1 MLKKILIA
9 LVILIVAAAIVLR
22 YTERPEPLPAESVTA
37 QWLMPGSYDV
47 SYFDVT
53 LTDDT
58 RATQANGDFA
68 GSDQRLLKTRIWH
81 PNPIHSRAP
90 LIIYSHGF
98 MSTRTGGSYLA
109 EQLASHGYIVAAMDY
124 PLTNFNA
131 PGGPLVKDVVN
142 QPGDI
147 RFLLDQFLSWDQE
160 KGHDFYE
167 AIDSKRIAVMGLSLG
182 GMTSTMAAF
191 HPRMRDP
198 RIAAA
203 ISIAGPSNVF
213 APDFYRQRSLP
224 YMMIAS
230 PIDALVNYEDNAQ
243 HLPEQVPGA
252 TLVSIDK
259 ASHTGFA
266 DMAKWLRWL
275 DNPDSIGCHQVKQGL
290 EKSEGED
297 WSAEIGSVE
306 EGILY
311 NRQPRLCEL
320 DPLPSAMNP
329 IRQHWLTRAAVFAFL
344 EEQFALGEQRR
355 LDASQFLRQQFP
367 SEQADVH
374 VRFSSPRVP

>member
-9 LVILIVAAAIVLR
+9 LALLLAVAVALLC
-22 YTERPEPLPAESVTA
+22 YTARPEPVSPDSATA
-37 QWLMPGSYDV
+37 QWLAPGSYDV

-53 LTDDT
+53 LIDDT
-58 RATQANGDFA
+58 RPTQPNGDFP
-68 GSDQRLLKTRIWH
+68 GSAQRELKTRIWR

-90 LIIYSHGF
+90 LVIYSHGF

-109 EQLASHGYIVAAMDY
+109 EHLASHGYIVAAMDY
-124 PLTNFNA
+124 PLTHFGA

-142 QPGDI
+142 QPADI
-147 RFLLDQFLSWDQE
+147 RFLLDQFLSWDQQQ
-160 KGHDFYE
+160 GHDFYE
-167 AIDSKRIAVMGLSLG
+167 SVDSNRIAVMGLSLG
-182 GMTSTMAAF
+182 GMTSTMAAY
-191 HPRMRDP
+191 HPHMRDP

-203 ISIAGPSNVF
+203 ISIAGPSYVF
-213 APDFYRQRSLP
+213 APSFYRQRSLP

-252 TLVSIDK
+252 TLVSIDE

-290 EKSEGED
+290 EKTEGED

-306 EGILY
+306 DGIIY
-311 NRQPRLCEL
+311 DKQPRLCEQ
-320 DPLPSAMNP
+320 DPLPVAMNP
-329 IRQHWLTRAAVFAFL
+329 IRQHWLTTAAVFAFF
-344 EEQFALGEQRR
+344 EQQFALGEQRR
-355 LDASQFLRQQFP
+355 VEAAAFLREQFP
-367 SEQADVH
+367 AEQADVQ
-374 VRFSSPRVP
+374 VRRRAPREP